1 MRALV
6 FALGSSLLMA
16 SCARVKPHARKYLA
30 SDVMDLDGEARELEL
45 RERVFEKRE
54 GSAGGR
60 GGGGSAC
67 GCN

>member
-1 MRALV
+1 MRVLLVALC
-6 FALGSSLLMA
+6 STLLLA

-30 SDVMDLDGEARELEL
+30 ADVMDLDAEGRELDL
-45 RERVFEKRE
+45 REHVLENRE